1 MAATHLHPPL
11 AHQLLLTTKTERKMV
26 EGGRARETG
35 SIQPVVKKQKKKL
48 ENLFSFSPFPL
59 AIQSK

>member
-35 SIQPVVKKQKKKL
+35 SAGGKKKL

-59 AIQSK
+59 AIQ

>member
-35 SIQPVVKKQKKKL
+35 SAGGKKNRKKKL

-59 AIQSK
+59 AIQ